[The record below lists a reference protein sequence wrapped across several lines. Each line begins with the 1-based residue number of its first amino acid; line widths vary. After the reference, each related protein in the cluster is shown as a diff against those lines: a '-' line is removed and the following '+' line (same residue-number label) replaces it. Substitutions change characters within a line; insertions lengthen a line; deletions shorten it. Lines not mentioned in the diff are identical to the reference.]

1 LEVLFNLLYNLL
13 VIVLGL
19 SFGSFL
25 NVLIYRL
32 PKEQSIVFPASY
44 CPRCNKS
51 IKWFHN
57 IPILSFIL
65 LMGKSNCCKTK
76 ISLRYPLVEFIS
88 LSLWVWSFSNLE
100 LNNQIIFLIM
110 SSCLVV
116 ILFTDYNEY
125 YIPLELNIIM
135 LLTCLINFYINDFSG
150 FKYHVISLFLL
161 SSYFFILMS
170 VINYFLKKESMGY
183 GDIILIGVIGFW
195 CGLIDS
201 LIIIFVA
208 SIFSIF
214 HWFFLKVL
222 SKNKD
227 IILPFGYSLSLV
239 TIILYI
245 IKFTLQIDTNL
256 F

>member
-1 LEVLFNLLYNLL
+1 MLFNLLYNLL

-25 NVLIYRL
+25 NVLIHRL
-32 PKEQSIVFPASY
+32 PKEQSIAFPSSY
-44 CPRCNKS
+44 CPKCNKL
-51 IKWFHN
+51 IKWFYN
-57 IPILSFIL
+57 IPILSFVFL
-65 LMGKSNCCKTK
+65 LGKSNCCNTK

-88 LSLWVWSFSNLE
+88 LSLWVWSFANLE
-100 LNNQIIFLIM
+100 LNDQIIFLIM

-116 ILFTDYNEY
+116 ILFTDYNKY

-135 LLTCLINFYINDFSG
+135 LLTCLINFYINDFLE
-150 FKYHVISLFLL
+150 FKYHVISLLLL
-161 SSYFFILMS
+161 SSYFFILMIVTS
-170 VINYFLKKESMGY
+170 YFLKRESMGY

-195 CGLIDS
+195 CGLVDS

-214 HWFFLKVL
+214 HWSFLKVL
-222 SKNKD
+222 SKSKD
-227 IILPFGYSLSLV
+227 IILPFGFSISLV
-239 TIILYI
+239 TIIFYI
-245 IKFTLQIDTNL
+245 VKSTLQIDTNL